1 MIYIVN
7 VLMYA
12 DQNGSDDGQKQFRGL
27 HDARCKYI
35 ELERAIYT
43 ICNNRNLRII
53 SAEAAQ

>member
-1 MIYIVN
+1 
-7 VLMYA
+7 MYA

-27 HDARCKYI
+27 HDASCKYI